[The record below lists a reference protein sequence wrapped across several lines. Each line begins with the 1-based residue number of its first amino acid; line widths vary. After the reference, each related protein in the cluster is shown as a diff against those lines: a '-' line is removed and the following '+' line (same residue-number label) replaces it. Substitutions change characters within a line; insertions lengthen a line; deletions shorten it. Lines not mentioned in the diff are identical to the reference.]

1 LLIEKNRRIFD
12 KRQFGSL
19 RKEEIM
25 EAAEKDEKE
34 NASSEGK
41 KEKRK
46 WRSGIRQFIVYGGW
60 MLVVAAII
68 AIIKL
73 CQK

>member
-1 LLIEKNRRIFD
+1 
-12 KRQFGSL
+12 
-19 RKEEIM
+19 M
-25 EAAEKDEKE
+25 EAAKKDEKE

-41 KEKRK
+41 KGKGK

-60 MLVVAAII
+60 MLIVAVII

-73 CQK
+73 YQK

>member
-1 LLIEKNRRIFD
+1 
-12 KRQFGSL
+12 
-19 RKEEIM
+19 M
-25 EAAEKDEKE
+25 EVAKKDEKE

-41 KEKRK
+41 KGKRK
-46 WRSGIRQFIVYGGW
+46 WRSGIRQFIVYGGG
-60 MLVVAAII
+60 MLIVAAII

>member
-1 LLIEKNRRIFD
+1 MLIEKNQRIFN

-25 EAAEKDEKE
+25 EAAKKDEKE

-41 KEKRK
+41 KGKGK

-60 MLVVAAII
+60 MLVVAIII